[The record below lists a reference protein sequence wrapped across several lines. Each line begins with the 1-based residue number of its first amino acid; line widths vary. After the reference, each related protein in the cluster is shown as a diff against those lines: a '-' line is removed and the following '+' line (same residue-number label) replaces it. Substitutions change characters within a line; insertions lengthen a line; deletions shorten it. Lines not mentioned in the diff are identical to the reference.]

1 MFAKIA
7 YLTIW
12 GIVLSV
18 RNGFCDPITD
28 IVMGIAAAASGAGAA
43 LGPAGVLA
51 AGGLGLSAISML
63 NASGATKVNQP
74 GQPAAPDPNAAAE
87 TALTEQTKA
96 RQALL
101 LSGGQTT
108 LTGPG
113 GAPLLG
119 PDLGSKSLIGT

>member
-1 MFAKIA
+1 MLGKII
-7 YLTIW
+7 YLTLW
-12 GIVLSV
+12 GMILSI
-18 RNGFCDPITD
+18 RNGFCDPVTD
-28 IVMGIAAAASGAGAA
+28 IVMAIGASLAGAGAT

-51 AGGLGLSAISML
+51 AGGLGLSAASML
-63 NASGATKVNQP
+63 NSPGKVNQP

-87 TALTEQTKA
+87 TALTEQTIA